1 MLVFHDITER
11 RRAEAARR
19 ESEERYRSLF
29 EHMLDGYA
37 YCRMIY
43 ENGIPVDFIY
53 LSVND
58 TFARLTGL
66 EDVAGKRV

>member
-1 MLVFHDITER
+1 M
-11 RRAEAARR
+11 R

-53 LSVND
+53 LQVND
-58 TFARLTGL
+58 TLRAVDGARGHGRQ
-66 EDVAGKRV
+66 AR